1 MAREHEHWTEQGEIF
16 ALGALDGGERE
27 DFEAHL
33 AAGCAICEAHVRET
47 REDVECTPSRAEANK
62 PTGRGQDSAFRS
74 NRQR

>member
-16 ALGALDGGERE
+16 ALGSLDGRERE

-47 REDVECTPSRAEANK
+47 RETLSVLHRALK
-62 PTGRGQDSAFRS
+62 PINPPAAVKTQLFA
-74 NRQR
+74 QIAK